1 MKRIQPYYYI
11 VTLAGLFLLAGLV
24 LFSLQLFPS
33 AESNGITVDPQ
44 TNGQGEALYDL
55 WFTSVGIY
63 ELTVDHA
70 LSAILF
76 SADNNTVNLL
86 DRERKLLW
94 EKVFATA
101 PIQAKISS
109 DGSYAV
115 IGTAGGR
122 LYFTTADQQ
131 ISWDDEGDPIDLLA
145 LSPSASWIVAAR
157 TNTSQEL
164 HHLDFF
170 NQSGQLN
177 WSIETGPI
185 QNLYLSSEYLEQ
197 AHVYY
202 TEMINETQVIKAVN
216 VEGYEMW
223 SREDQNLVA
232 VSRHGSRLA
241 AVQGSRLI
249 VYDSL
254 GYALWSTALPFE
266 AKKVMFNPQNYNRIL
281 VYGSSEGAGENL
293 FYFDLAEDLLWMKRI
308 ADGSLFSFTAD
319 GQHIVTSSWRHFKE
333 DHTQMILLDR
343 DGSEINTWE
352 VAMKVEHLAV
362 TGHPHL
368 IVVGGEDGFID
379 LIDLQ
384 PLITSNSDGVFEAP
398 IYSPVSTGLK
408 ADQTRITLYFSDENG
423 NLIPVSRL
431 ISLTDN
437 PLSASLEELV
447 RGPARGSSL
456 YRTIPDKDVSID
468 VDFDNMEGRLYLNLS
483 PDLVNFNGIIQSETA
498 LDSLVMTASQFKA
511 VEEIY
516 LTIDR
521 VPLSS
526 FGNLDLVMPLTP
538 HRFEN
543 PVYVPVRS
551 GNRYY
556 IVVRE
561 GSSADNGEETLRY
574 LLGQALRASRALQLI
589 PADAELL
596 SVRVTSEQV
605 QINFSSAFTEVFS
618 DESGE
623 TARLKATLLLD
634 AIFLTAFE
642 NSRRLR
648 AEILVDGAAWSPPDG
663 YPSLNRFYRQPYFL
677 NPE

>member
-1 MKRIQPYYYI
+1 MKQIQPYYFI
-11 VTLAGLFLLAGLV
+11 VALAGLFILSGLI
-24 LFSLQLFPS
+24 LFALKLFPA

-55 WFTSVGIY
+55 WFTSMGIY
-63 ELTVDHA
+63 DLTVDHA

-101 PIQAKISS
+101 PVQAKLSS
-109 DGSYAV
+109 DGNYAV

-131 ISWDDEGDPIDLLA
+131 ISWDNEGDPIDLLA

-157 TNTSQEL
+157 TNAAEDL

-170 NQSGQLN
+170 NQSGRLD

-185 QNLYLSSEYLEQ
+185 NNLYLSSEYLEQ

-202 TEMINETQVIKAVN
+202 TEIINETPAIKAVN
-216 VEGYEMW
+216 VEGKEMW
-223 SREDQNLVA
+223 SQEGQSLVA
-232 VSRHGSRLA
+232 VSRYGSRLA
-241 AVQGSRLI
+241 AVQGNRII

-266 AKKVMFNPQNYNRIL
+266 AKTVMFNPQNYNRIL

-293 FYFDLAEDLLWMKRI
+293 YYFDLAEDLLWMKRI

-319 GQHIVTSSWRHFKE
+319 GQYIVTSSWRHYKE
-333 DHTQMILLDR
+333 DYTQMILLDR

-352 VAMKVEHLAV
+352 VAMRVEHLV
-362 TGHPHL
+362 ITGHPHL

-384 PLITSNSDGVFEAP
+384 PLINSNSNGTSGAP
-398 IYSPVSTGLK
+398 IYIPVSTGLK
-408 ADQTRITLYFSDENG
+408 ADQTRITLYFSDENA
-423 NLIPVSRL
+423 NLVPVSRL
-431 ISLTDN
+431 ISLTEN
-437 PLSASLEELV
+437 PLRASLEELV

-468 VDFDNMEGRLYLNLS
+468 VDFDNTEGRLYLNLS
-483 PDLVNFNGIIQSETA
+483 PDLVSFNGVIQSETA
-498 LDSLVMTASQFKA
+498 LNSLVMTASEFKA

-521 VPLSS
+521 EPLSS
-526 FGNLDLVMPLTP
+526 FGNLDLVLPLAP
-538 HRFEN
+538 HRLTR
-543 PVYVPVRS
+543 PVYVPVLS
-551 GNRYY
+551 GNRFYL
-556 IVVRE
+556 VVRE
-561 GSSADNGEETLRY
+561 GSSEDNGNETLDN
-574 LLGQALRASRALQLI
+574 LFEQVLRSSRSLQLV
-589 PADAELL
+589 PAEMELL
-596 SVRVTSEQV
+596 NVRVTSEMV
-605 QINFSSAFTEVFS
+605 QINFSSAFKEVFPAEAMGS
-618 DESGE
+618 E
-623 TARLKATLLLD
+623 RLKAALFLD
-634 AIFLTAFE
+634 AVFLTAFE
-642 NSRRLR
+642 NSRRQR
-648 AEILVDGAAWSPPDG
+648 AEILVEGVAWSPPDG

>member
-11 VTLAGLFLLAGLV
+11 VALAGLFLLSGLV
-24 LFSLQLFPS
+24 LFALQLFPA
-33 AESNGITVDPQ
+33 AESNGIMVDPQ
-44 TNGQGEALYDL
+44 TNDHGEALYDL

-63 ELTVDHA
+63 DLTVDYA

-101 PIQAKISS
+101 PVQAKLSS

-145 LSPSASWIVAAR
+145 LSHSASWIVAAR
-157 TNTSQEL
+157 TNAAQEL

-170 NQSGQLN
+170 NQSGRLN

-185 QNLYLSSEYLEQ
+185 DNLYLSSEYLEQ

-202 TEMINETQVIKAVN
+202 TEVINETPVIKAVN
-216 VEGYEMW
+216 VEGKEMW
-223 SREDQNLVA
+223 SREEQSLVA

-241 AVQGSRLI
+241 VVQGDRLI

-254 GYALWSTALPFE
+254 GYELWSTALPFE
-266 AKKVMFNPQNYNRIL
+266 AKTVMFNPQNYNRIL
-281 VYGSSEGAGENL
+281 VYGSREGAGENL
-293 FYFDLAEDLLWMKRI
+293 YYFDLAEDLLWMKRI

-319 GQHIVTSSWRHFKE
+319 GQYIVTSSWRHYKE
-333 DHTQMILLDR
+333 DYTQMILLDR
-343 DGSEINTWE
+343 DGNEINTWE
-352 VAMKVEHLAV
+352 VAMRVEHLV
-362 TGHPHL
+362 ITGHPHL

-384 PLITSNSDGVFEAP
+384 PLIKSNSNETSEAP

-408 ADQTRITLYFSDENG
+408 ADQTRVTLYFSDENA
-423 NLIPVSRL
+423 NLVPVSRL
-431 ISLTDN
+431 ISLTEN
-437 PLSASLEELV
+437 PLRASVEELI

-468 VDFDNMEGRLYLNLS
+468 VDFDNIEGRLYLDLS
-483 PDLVNFNGIIQSETA
+483 PDLVSFNGVIQSETA
-498 LDSLVMTASQFKA
+498 LNSLVMTASEFKA

-521 VPLSS
+521 EPLSS
-526 FGNLDLVMPLTP
+526 FGNLDLVLPLAP
-538 HRFEN
+538 HRLKK
-543 PVYVPVRS
+543 PVYVPALS
-551 GNRYY
+551 GNRFYL
-556 IVVRE
+556 VVRE
-561 GSSADNGEETLRY
+561 GSSDNNSNETLEY
-574 LLGQALRASRALQLI
+574 LFEQVLRSSRSLQLV
-589 PADAELL
+589 PAGMELL
-596 SVRVTSEQV
+596 NVRVTSEMV
-605 QINFSSAFTEVFS
+605 QINFSKAFTEVFPA
-618 DESGE
+618 EALE
-623 TARLKATLLLD
+623 NEKLKAALLLD

-642 NSRRLR
+642 NSRRQR
-648 AEILVDGAAWSPPDG
+648 AEILVEGVAWSPPEG
-663 YPSLNRFYRQPYFL
+663 YPSVNRFYRQPYFL